1 MYAVDLG
8 VEMEVLHGLNSL
20 GSHIQRLLLLLLL
33 QNTLVPDRTDTIPS
47 FEKTIQTFNGT
58 LVTLDLFHSER
69 IYNSSLL
76 ELRYIQPVFF
86 MRLTSLLAGP
96 QPSKLTECSQNNLY
110 ARKGTYKQPHQ
121 AKFTVMGWS
130 CRQWPWHPL
139 VFLHTTGHRSC
150 MPN

>member
-1 MYAVDLG
+1 M
-8 VEMEVLHGLNSL
+8 VLIPWVPTYKGYSCYCYCRI
-20 GSHIQRLLLLLLL
+20 SY
-33 QNTLVPDRTDTIPS
+33 VPDRTDTIPS

-121 AKFTVMGWS
+121 AKFTVMG
-130 CRQWPWHPL
+130 
-139 VFLHTTGHRSC
+139 
-150 MPN
+150 